1 MARYL
6 SIGSDPYVFQVVSDQ
21 TNEVIVPVMF
31 DAAPEA
37 ALTTA
42 APAVSVDCYF
52 TELDATAQGVA
63 ATLADGNVH
72 GQLKKVQASVV
83 SGGAVTLTIASP
95 VSASL
100 DVVTFTV
107 IGDSVTLIWSETGGY
122 WQVIELNDADADVDT
137 PTIA

>member
-1 MARYL
+1 MRYM
-6 SIGSDPYVFQVVSDQ
+6 SIGSDPYPFQIVSDQ
-21 TNEVIVPVMF
+21 TNEVIVPIVF

-37 ALTTA
+37 LTAA

-52 TELDATAQGVA
+52 TELDATSNGVA

-95 VSASL
+95 VSAAL

-107 IGDSVTLIWSETGGY
+107 IGDEVTLIWSETGGY
-122 WQVIELNDADADVDT
+122 WRILELNDADADVDT
-137 PTIA
+137 PTVA